1 MLGERVEPHGRQPAG
16 RSWGEG
22 RQARA
27 SPTRSPRPG
36 DLAHQTVQ
44 ITSVTTA
51 RLGAVLC
58 VLGPAGHGES
68 LCHPKLQ
75 GPQAN
80 PSWGEDVSQS
90 PLGARGPGQRRRRL
104 TPSTPP
110 PPAARGG
117 PRPGGPNSLHG
128 DYQLPGSSLDRGGVG
143 GWFQAPPASRVY
155 LIFCQP
161 PASGFRSRF
170 PLSLRPLAGPT
181 RRGEARPGPRCGVWV

>member
-27 SPTRSPRPG
+27 SPTWSPRPG

-68 LCHPKLQ
+68 LCHPELQ

-143 GWFQAPPASRVY
+143 GVPGTPSITCLPHLLPAPGFGLPVQVPS
-155 LIFCQP
+155 QP
-161 PASGFRSRF
+161 ETPRWPHPSG
-170 PLSLRPLAGPT
+170 
-181 RRGEARPGPRCGVWV
+181 